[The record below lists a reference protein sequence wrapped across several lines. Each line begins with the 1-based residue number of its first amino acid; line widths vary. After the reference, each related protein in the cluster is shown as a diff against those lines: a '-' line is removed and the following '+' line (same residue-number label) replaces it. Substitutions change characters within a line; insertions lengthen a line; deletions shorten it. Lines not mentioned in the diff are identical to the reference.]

1 MKINTTNSMG
11 TILPRHMTAQLAE
24 FIANHET
31 LTDLLMWEL
40 HGHLYANYK
49 TYNLIRGCKIV
60 ITTLI

>member
-31 LTDLLMWEL
+31 LTDLLM
-40 HGHLYANYK
+40 
-49 TYNLIRGCKIV
+49 
-60 ITTLI
+60 